1 MATCLGRGGTLHG
14 VEGGQGH
21 GSPEQLVVEH
31 AGLVAGPVVLELR
44 DVVVEGAEGVSA
56 HQQRRAL
63 PPAQPEV
70 LPTNSRASYEGSRK
84 FHNHIEGLFL
94 VGSAIEKST
103 RTIV

>member
-1 MATCLGRGGTLHG
+1 MSNSCLLRLLRDYEPSDGTFSSTR
-14 VEGGQGH
+14 GQGH
-21 GSPEQLVVEH
+21 WSPEQLVVEH

-70 LPTNSRASYEGSRK
+70 LPAE
-84 FHNHIEGLFL
+84 
-94 VGSAIEKST
+94 
-103 RTIV
+103 

>member
-31 AGLVAGPVVLELR
+31 AGLVAGPVVLELG

-70 LPTNSRASYEGSRK
+70 LPAE
-84 FHNHIEGLFL
+84 
-94 VGSAIEKST
+94 
-103 RTIV
+103 

>member
-1 MATCLGRGGTLHG
+1 MKAVVAAFNEEKALVGAFSVIVKTGCGTDG
-14 VEGGQGH
+14 SICGTSH

-70 LPTNSRASYEGSRK
+70 LPTE
-84 FHNHIEGLFL
+84 
-94 VGSAIEKST
+94 
-103 RTIV
+103 